1 MRIHHLFLTLLAY
14 GGSVLTLPIIARDTS
29 DIFPR
34 NTKQDM
40 IMRMKFRNMA
50 YAKSL
55 IRRELLSF
63 LLEARSFDEELAAAI
78 AAQTEAKPKRRFTQ
92 LKIRHGHGQG
102 QAPDKG
108 SPASRYSSVTM
119 SKLAK
124 STAVQLLKSKQR
136 GEKPESSVE

>member
-1 MRIHHLFLTLLAY
+1 
-14 GGSVLTLPIIARDTS
+14 
-29 DIFPR
+29 
-34 NTKQDM
+34 
-40 IMRMKFRNMA
+40 MA

-124 STAVQLLKSKQR
+124 STAGAAAKVQAKRRKTRIQCRVTHGRNRCFKESRVKPNSITEIDDELSQQTGNKPATGSVKSGNK
-136 GEKPESSVE
+136 